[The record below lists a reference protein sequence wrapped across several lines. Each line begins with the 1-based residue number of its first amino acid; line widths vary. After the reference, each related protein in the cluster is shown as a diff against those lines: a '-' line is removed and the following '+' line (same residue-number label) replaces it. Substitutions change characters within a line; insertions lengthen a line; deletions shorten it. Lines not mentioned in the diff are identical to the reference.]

1 MRAYS
6 KEDKLVLDTGVF
18 IEYIV
23 RRALYRSVVERLF
36 TKAVV
41 GRIKLYTTS
50 VTLSETLYI
59 ASRIYEAA
67 SEEDPNRLAADYIK
81 WIRERVSVIEV
92 SNEIIFSAGE
102 LKKTLHLALPDC
114 YVIASASAVD
124 GIPLFRSIEREM
136 KPVLNKL
143 KTYGVKFL
151 EELEI

>member
-1 MRAYS
+1 MRTYS
-6 KEDKLVLDTGVF
+6 KEDKLVLDTSVF

-23 RRALYRSVVERLF
+23 RRALYRGIVERLF
-36 TKAVV
+36 NKADV
-41 GRIKLYTTS
+41 GRIKLYTTP

-92 SNEIIFSAGE
+92 CNEVIFGAGG

-124 GIPLFRSIEREM
+124 GTPLFRSIEREM

-143 KTYGVKFL
+143 RVYRVKFL
-151 EELEI
+151 EELKI

>member
-1 MRAYS
+1 MKTYS
-6 KEDKLVLDTGVF
+6 REDKLVLDTSVF

-23 RRALYRSVVERLF
+23 KRTSCRSIVERLF
-36 TKAVV
+36 NKADVD
-41 GRIKLYTTS
+41 RIKLYTAP

-67 SEEDPNRLAADYIK
+67 SEKDPNRLAADYIK

-114 YVIASASAVD
+114 YVIASASVVD
-124 GIPLFRSIEREM
+124 GIPLFRSIERRM
-136 KPVLNKL
+136 KPALNKL
-143 KTYGVKFL
+143 RVYGG
-151 EELEI
+151 